1 MLGLPSAFTEALP
14 KPLRERLAPSG
25 GTPVGLLDHEEADE
39 LRELLP
45 TMSPWAR
52 FRASRRLAAHEI
64 ALWQLGAAEARQP
77 WQAPRVPTP
86 NGYLARH
93 GGYMKKPMP
102 MQYVRG
108 TTCRVCGLYPFPIA
122 SEITTPGLPIG
133 RQAGG
138 APFFFDPLG
147 WFDAGLITAPTFS
160 VIGPNGFGKS
170 TLLRQI
176 VLNDLFQG
184 RHVICLADAKPDFR
198 RLCELLGED
207 GQVFHVGGLGGGV
220 LNVLDPGALANAIER
235 LGDREDGRA
244 LMDQLHE
251 AQAYNVIS
259 LVALVRRAP
268 TADYENSVID
278 AALAALYEGAR
289 FSPARPP
296 ILSDLVEQFDYPTET
311 MRASVAAGDDA
322 EFAHITQ
329 RLVQSLRALVQ
340 GSLGRAFNGQST
352 TRMNLDA
359 AMIDV
364 DLSVIPLSARD
375 LRAAV
380 IAITGLE
387 AQESV
392 RVRNLL
398 AAHGLARKTVT
409 DLMIDELW
417 QLFQVGGASQIATVD
432 RITRLNRT
440 DGTTLGTSTHTVGD
454 YKGVSDSVQEQLQA
468 TGFISR
474 SRVKFVGPINANEI
488 EQQRG
493 LIDYTEPEAN
503 LLKSWS
509 DSGTP
514 TRYGRRAVHDGMGR
528 FICKWSDDPSKPG
541 VPFRTWISPLELE
554 LGIHDTSA
562 ALRSDRA

>member
-1 MLGLPSAFTEALP
+1 MPGLPDSLTEALP
-14 KPLRERLAPSG
+14 GPVRERIAPSG
-25 GTPVGLLDHEEADE
+25 GAPAGLLDFEEAEE

-52 FRASRRLAAHEI
+52 FRTSRRLAAHEI
-64 ALWQLGAAEARQP
+64 AVWQLHAAEAHQP
-77 WQAPRVPTP
+77 WQAARVPTP
-86 NGYLARH
+86 HGFLARH

-102 MQYVRG
+102 MPYVRG
-108 TTCRVCGLYPFPIA
+108 TTCRICGLYPFPIA
-122 SEITTPGLPIG
+122 SEVTTPGLPIG
-133 RQAGG
+133 RQLGG

-147 WFDAGLITAPTFS
+147 WFEAGLITAPTFS

-184 RHVICLADAKPDFR
+184 RHVICMADAKPDFR

-220 LNVLDPGALANAIER
+220 LNVLDPGALADTIAR
-235 LGDREDGRA
+235 LGDRSDARA

-251 AQAYNVIS
+251 AQAHNVIS
-259 LVALVRRAP
+259 LVSLVRRAS
-268 TADYENSVID
+268 TADYENSAVD
-278 AALAALYEGAR
+278 AAIAALYDGAR
-289 FSPARPP
+289 FSPTRPP
-296 ILSDLVEQFDYPTET
+296 ILSDLVKQFDHPTAQ
-311 MRASVAAGDDA
+311 MRASVAAGDAA
-322 EFAHITQ
+322 EFGVITQ

-340 GSLGRAFNGQST
+340 GSLGRAFNGRST
-352 TRMNLDA
+352 VRMNLDA

-364 DLSVIPLSARD
+364 DLSVIPMSARD

-380 IAITGLE
+380 IAITGIE

-392 RVRNLL
+392 RARNLL

-417 QLFQVGGASQIATVD
+417 QLFEVGGTSQIATVN
-432 RITRLNRT
+432 RITRLQRS
-440 DGTTLGTSTHTVGD
+440 DGTTLGTSTHTIGD
-454 YKGVSDSVQEQLQA
+454 YKGVSDSVHEQLQA

-474 SRVKFVGPINANEI
+474 SRVKFIGPINAHEI
-488 EQQRG
+488 EQQQG
-493 LIDYTEPEAN
+493 LIEYTAPEAD

-541 VPFRTWISPLELE
+541 VPFRTWISPLEAE

-562 ALRSDRA
+562 ALRSDRE

>member
-1 MLGLPSAFTEALP
+1 MLLLPDAVTDMLP
-14 KPLRERLAPSG
+14 APLRERITPSAS
-25 GTPVGLLDHEEADE
+25 TPAGLLDHEEAEE

-45 TMSPWAR
+45 TMSPWSR
-52 FRASRRLAAHEI
+52 FRAARRLAAHEI
-64 ALWQLGAAEARQP
+64 AVWQLTAAEARQP
-77 WQAPRVPTP
+77 WQAVRVPTP
-86 NGYLARH
+86 RGFMARF
-93 GGYMKKPMP
+93 GGYMKRPMP
-102 MQYVRG
+102 MPYVRG
-108 TTCRVCGLYPFPIA
+108 TTCRVCGLWPFPIA
-122 SEITTPGLPIG
+122 SEVTTPGLPVG
-133 RQAGG
+133 RQLGG
-138 APFFFDPLG
+138 APFMFDQLA

-176 VLNDLFQG
+176 GINGLFQG
-184 RHVICLADAKPDFR
+184 RHLIVLADAKPDFR
-198 RLCELLGED
+198 RLCEVLGDD
-207 GQVFHVGGLGGGV
+207 GQVFHIGGLGGGV
-220 LNVLDPGALANAIER
+220 LNVLDPGALAAAVQR
-235 LGDREDGRA
+235 LGDRADARI
-244 LMDQLHE
+244 LMDQLHD
-251 AQAYNVIS
+251 AQAHNVIS
-259 LVALVRRAP
+259 LVSLVRRGP

-278 AALAALYEGAR
+278 AAIAALYDGAR
-289 FSPARPP
+289 FSPSRPP
-296 ILSDLVEQFDYPTET
+296 ILSDLIEQFDHPTEN
-311 MRASVAAGDDA
+311 MRASVAAVDNA
-322 EFAHITQ
+322 EFTHITQ
-329 RLVQSLRALVQ
+329 RLLQSLRALVQ

-352 TRMNLDA
+352 TRMNLDV

-380 IAITGLE
+380 IAITGIE

-392 RVRNLL
+392 RARNLL
-398 AAHGLARKTVT
+398 AQHGLARKTVT
-409 DLMIDELW
+409 DLLIDELW
-417 QLFQVGGASQIATVD
+417 QLFEVGGSAQIATVD

-454 YKGVSDSVQEQLQA
+454 YKGVSDSVHEQLKA

-488 EQQRG
+488 EQQQG
-493 LIDYTEPEAN
+493 LIEYTEPEAI

-514 TRYGRRAVHDGMGR
+514 SRYGRRAVHDGMGR

-541 VPFRTWISPLELE
+541 VPFRTSISSTEHQ

-562 ALRSDRA
+562 ALRSDRE